1 LEGDLIVSLKSK
13 MPLQVWIL
21 TLSAF
26 AIGTAEFVIAGIL
39 PQVADSLWVTEG
51 QAGNLIT
58 AYALAIVV
66 GGPILTLWLARLEK
80 HKVLF
85 GLMALFIA
93 GNLIGAFTT
102 SYSVLLI
109 SRVIAGLTQ
118 GPFYGIGAVV
128 ATKLVS
134 DKLAGQAVGQMFTGL
149 TLANVLGVP
158 GGTWIGNAFGWNMT
172 FLVISALGLV
182 AAVAIAAFVPA
193 QEPDHSA
200 PNIRGQLSAFQDRNL
215 IASLAITAFGW
226 VGFMTFYGYIAPVA
240 ERIVGFSASDLTWV
254 LVIVGLGFVIGNSL
268 GGRTADAN
276 LRLSLIL
283 WPVAMIASLIV
294 VGLVAPFKWPF
305 LAAAF
310 GFGVASFA
318 NVPPMQMR
326 VMKYGQAAPELAATA
341 NISAFNIANAFG
353 GLIGGA
359 VVDSSYGA
367 SAIPFAAAVVP
378 LVTLFFILSQE
389 RRLSSSTPA
398 PRGSE
403 RRPREAALVGL
414 RLKERLSAEQSPR
427 PHNPQQEPT
436 HEQQR

>member
-1 LEGDLIVSLKSK
+1 MSFKSK

-26 AIGTAEFVIAGIL
+26 AIGTAEFVIAGVL
-39 PQVADSLWVTEG
+39 PQVAGSLGITEG

-66 GGPILTLWLARLEK
+66 GGPILTLWLARFEK
-80 HKVLF
+80 RRVLI

-93 GNLIGAFTT
+93 GNLIGAVTT
-102 SYSVLLI
+102 NYSLLLV

-134 DKLAGQAVGQMFTGL
+134 DKLAGQAVGQMFAGL

-158 GGTWIGNAFGWNMT
+158 GGTWIGNMLGWNAT
-172 FLVISALGLV
+172 FLVISALALI
-182 AAVAIAAFVPA
+182 ATLAIAVLVPT
-193 QEPDHSA
+193 QGRDSSA
-200 PNIRGQLSAFQDRNL
+200 PSIRGQLIAFKDSNL
-215 IASLAITAFGW
+215 LASLAITALGW

-240 ERIVGFSASDLTWV
+240 ERVADFSAADLTWV
-254 LVIVGLGFVIGNSL
+254 LVIVGVGLVIGNTL

-276 LRLSLIL
+276 LRLSLLL
-283 WPVAMIASLIV
+283 WPAAMIVSLIV

-310 GFGVASFA
+310 VFGIASFA

-326 VMKYGQAAPELAATA
+326 VMKYGKAAPELAATA
-341 NISAFNIANAFG
+341 NISAFNVANAVG

-359 VVDSSYGA
+359 VVDSVFGA
-367 SAIPFAAAVVP
+367 NAIPFAAAIVP
-378 LVTLFFILSQE
+378 LVALLFILSQE
-389 RRLSSSTPA
+389 RRSGGPVVSAPLLKGVTP
-398 PRGSE
+398 
-403 RRPREAALVGL
+403 
-414 RLKERLSAEQSPR
+414 
-427 PHNPQQEPT
+427 
-436 HEQQR
+436 

>member
-1 LEGDLIVSLKSK
+1 MSLKSK

-26 AIGTAEFVIAGIL
+26 AIGTAEFVIAGVL
-39 PQVADSLWVTEG
+39 PQVAGSLGITEG

-66 GGPILTLWLARLEK
+66 GGPILTLWLARFEK
-80 HKVLF
+80 RGVLI

-93 GNLIGAFTT
+93 GNLIGAVTANYT
-102 SYSVLLI
+102 LLLI

-128 ATKLVS
+128 ATRLVS
-134 DKLAGQAVGQMFTGL
+134 DKLAGQAVGQMFAGL

-158 GGTWIGNAFGWNMT
+158 LGTWIGNEFGWNMT
-172 FLVISALGLV
+172 FLVISALGLF
-182 AAVAIAAFVPA
+182 ATLAIALFVPA
-193 QEPDHSA
+193 QRRDGA
-200 PNIRGQLSAFQDRNL
+200 TLDIRGQLTAFGEHNL
-215 IASLAITAFGW
+215 LASLAITALGW

-240 ERIVGFSASDLTWV
+240 ERVAGFSAADLTWV
-254 LVIVGLGFVIGNSL
+254 LVVVGVGLVIGNTL

-283 WPVAMIASLIV
+283 WPAAMIVSLIV
-294 VGLVAPFKWPF
+294 AGFAAPFKWPF

-310 GFGVASFA
+310 VFGIASFA

-341 NISAFNIANAFG
+341 NISAFNIANALG

-359 VVDSSYGA
+359 IVDSSFGA
-367 SAIPFAAAVVP
+367 STIPFAAAIVP
-378 LVTLFFILSQE
+378 AVALLFIMSQE
-389 RRLSSSTPA
+389 RGSSVAPALSQPA
-398 PRGSE
+398 
-403 RRPREAALVGL
+403 
-414 RLKERLSAEQSPR
+414 LKEAML
-427 PHNPQQEPT
+427 
-436 HEQQR
+436 

>member
-1 LEGDLIVSLKSK
+1 VSLKSK

-26 AIGTAEFVIAGIL
+26 AIGTAEFVIAGLL
-39 PQVADSLWVTEG
+39 PQVASSLRITEG

-66 GGPILTLWLARLEK
+66 GGPIMTLWLARFEK
-80 HKVLF
+80 RKVLL

-93 GNLIGAFTT
+93 GNLIGAVTT
-102 SYSVLLI
+102 NYIVLLI

-134 DKLAGQAVGQMFTGL
+134 EKLAGQAVGQMFAGL

-158 GGTWIGNAFGWNMT
+158 LGTGIGNALGWNMT
-172 FLVISALGLV
+172 FLVISALGLITTL
-182 AAVAIAAFVPA
+182 AIAVFVPA
-193 QEPDHSA
+193 QRRDNAASSMG
-200 PNIRGQLSAFQDRNL
+200 GQLGAFKDRNL
-215 IASLAITAFGW
+215 LASLAITSLAW

-240 ERIVGFSASDLTWV
+240 ERVAGFSAADLTWV
-254 LVIVGLGFVIGNSL
+254 LVIVGIGLVIGNTL

-283 WPVAMIASLIV
+283 WPAAMIVSLIV
-294 VGLVAPFKWPF
+294 AGFVAPFKWLF

-310 GFGVASFA
+310 VFGIASFA

-326 VMKYGQAAPELAATA
+326 VMKYGKAAPELAATA
-341 NISAFNIANAFG
+341 NISAFNIANALG

-359 VVDSSYGA
+359 IVDSSFGA
-367 SAIPFAAAVVP
+367 SAIPFAAAIVSFVA
-378 LVTLFFILSQE
+378 LLFILSQE
-389 RRLSSSTPA
+389 RRGVSQVLS
-398 PRGSE
+398 
-403 RRPREAALVGL
+403 
-414 RLKERLSAEQSPR
+414 KEPSVAQAI
-427 PHNPQQEPT
+427 
-436 HEQQR
+436 